1 MGALLKNISTL
12 LLCTVLSLSVSSCSF
27 TGNRTVENENKPNTD
42 ELAETDNS
50 ITIGVVELDM
60 YNPLTSESVTAKNM
74 LSFIFEPLFVID
86 EEGEAEGVLATGY
99 QLAPDGKSIRVNLK
113 QNVLWHDGNL
123 FTADDVVYTI
133 NALMNTDT
141 DYAELVSD
149 VVSARKD
156 DADTVTVIFDRSVPD
171 PAALLSFPVIK
182 NNSMN
187 TDFKPVGTG
196 PFFMDYDKLSAYGAY
211 HGDKPKLE
219 SVNIKSVPDNDKFI
233 SLFNASVIDVA
244 DSDILDMNQYMPRS
258 NAQVHDYLSNELVF
272 VGFNVNDEV
281 FRFPE
286 ARRSVSAIVDRRDIV
301 SHIYFSRAEA
311 VNYPINPTQSIYP
324 ADKGRIDKDKGR
336 AEKELKD
343 AGWKKD
349 SRGVYFFANNA
360 GMTYFSVD
368 ILVNS
373 DDKERLKVASKISD
387 VMTDMGM
394 RNSITTCSGAEFKE
408 RIMYGNYDMFIG
420 KTKLLPNNDLSSL
433 LSTGNEMNY
442 SDSET
447 DILLSQIGTLTKE
460 EDKDAVYRK
469 LLEKISSDCPIA
481 PVCFLKESLVTSAKL
496 KSGVTPSMSGV
507 ISRTERWSVNE

>member
-27 TGNRTVENENKPNTD
+27 TGNSTVKNENKPTTD

-311 VNYPINPTQSIYP
+311 VNYPIN
-324 ADKGRIDKDKGR
+324 
-336 AEKELKD
+336 
-343 AGWKKD
+343 
-349 SRGVYFFANNA
+349 GV
-360 GMTYFSVD
+360 
-368 ILVNS
+368 
-373 DDKERLKVASKISD
+373 
-387 VMTDMGM
+387 
-394 RNSITTCSGAEFKE
+394 
-408 RIMYGNYDMFIG
+408 
-420 KTKLLPNNDLSSL
+420 
-433 LSTGNEMNY
+433 
-442 SDSET
+442 
-447 DILLSQIGTLTKE
+447 
-460 EDKDAVYRK
+460 
-469 LLEKISSDCPIA
+469 
-481 PVCFLKESLVTSAKL
+481 
-496 KSGVTPSMSGV
+496 
-507 ISRTERWSVNE
+507 